1 MSWDLDAAEARELAE
16 EYLAS
21 WVPPRDDVWVVTAV
35 DERDWG
41 WVISWVNKRAA
52 QGSTAIEDLYAGAGP
67 LLVDRKTGRVAL
79 CGSAH
84 SVEYYV
90 DAWRRGELPDEP
102 RPA

>member
-1 MSWDLDAAEARELAE
+1 
-16 EYLAS
+16 
-21 WVPPRDDVWVVTAV
+21 VVTAV

-41 WVISWVNKRAA
+41 WVISWANKRAT

-67 LLVDRKTGRVAL
+67 LLIDRKTGRVAM
-79 CGSAH
+79 CGSAF

-90 DAWRRGELPDEP
+90 DAWHRGELPDEP